1 MKAIILDR
9 DGVIN
14 KCMPPH
20 EYITKLIEVKYLE
33 ENIEIFSKLKKNIPI
48 FIITNQQG
56 VGKGLML
63 KKELNTINQK
73 ILNHLESRN
82 IYIKKIYSCIHLAS
96 DNCSCRKPKPEMILK
111 IARDYLIDLKESI
124 FIGDSETDI
133 HCARNAKCKSIYI
146 GKSKINILPTYHA
159 KNSMQLLR
167 VLKMEKFIESSHQNN

>member
-14 KCMPPH
+14 KCMPPN
-20 EYITKLIEVKYLE
+20 EYVTKLTEVEYLE
-33 ENIEIFSKLKKNIPI
+33 ENIAIFSKLRKNIPI

-63 KKELNTINQK
+63 KKRLNSINHE
-73 ILNHLESRN
+73 ILNYLNSRH
-82 IYIKKIYSCIHLAS
+82 IHIKKIYSCTHLAS
-96 DNCSCRKPKPEMILK
+96 DNCSCRKPKPKMILE
-111 IARDYLIDLKESI
+111 IAKDYLVDLKDSI

-133 HCARNAKCKSIYI
+133 HCAKNAKCKSIYI

-159 KNSMQLLR
+159 KSSAELLKI
-167 VLKMEKFIESSHQNN
+167 LEMEKFIEIANQK